1 MCTQKMLLQKKKGKL
16 TYVKVAA
23 LWKVNV
29 IGHLGYRQGTVLVLS
44 RYTPK
49 CPVGR
54 HLLIPNMRSICFY

>member
-29 IGHLGYRQGTVLVLS
+29 IGHLGYR
-44 RYTPK
+44 
-49 CPVGR
+49 
-54 HLLIPNMRSICFY
+54 